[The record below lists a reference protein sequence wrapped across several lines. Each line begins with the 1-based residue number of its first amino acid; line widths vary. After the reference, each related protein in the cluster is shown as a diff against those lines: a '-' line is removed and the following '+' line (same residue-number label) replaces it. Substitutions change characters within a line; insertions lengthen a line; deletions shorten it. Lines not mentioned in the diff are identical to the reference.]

1 MKKYVLLSLCL
12 VLLLALGSCGSSGSE
27 DNGNEADMQ
36 EFPSFTGLDLDG
48 NSVNSDIFSENS
60 VTVVNFWFSSCSPC
74 IGELSELDSLD
85 QELKEKGGAVIGIN
99 TDTLNGDNSMIEEAK
114 KILMQQKASYRNLYF
129 DSNSGDALDFAN
141 SITSFPT
148 TYLVDRGGYIIGDP
162 VVGSI
167 DDESTMKMLK
177 KRIDK
182 IIEDDKDVP
191 YQDNE

>member
-12 VLLLALGSCGSSGSE
+12 ILLLALGSCGNSGSE

-85 QELKEKGGAVIGIN
+85 QELKGKGGAVIGIN

-129 DSNSGDALDFAN
+129 DSDSGDALDFAN

>member
-12 VLLLALGSCGSSGSE
+12 VLLLALGSCGNSGSE
-27 DNGNEADMQ
+27 DNGNETDIQ

-48 NSVNSDIFSENS
+48 NSVNSDIFSEHS

-85 QELKEKGGAVIGIN
+85 QELKGKGGAVIGIN

>member
-12 VLLLALGSCGSSGSE
+12 VLLLALGSCGNSGSE
-27 DNGNEADMQ
+27 DNGNETDMQ

-48 NSVNSDIFSENS
+48 NSVNSDIFSEHS

-85 QELKEKGGAVIGIN
+85 QELKGKGGAVIGIN

>member
-12 VLLLALGSCGSSGSE
+12 VLLLALGSCGNSGSE
-27 DNGNEADMQ
+27 DNGNETDMQ

-99 TDTLNGDNSMIEEAK
+99 TDTLNGNNSMIEEAK

>member
-12 VLLLALGSCGSSGSE
+12 ILLLALESCGNSGSE
-27 DNGNEADMQ
+27 DSGNESDKQ

-48 NSVNSDIFSENS
+48 NSVNSDIFSEHS

>member
-12 VLLLALGSCGSSGSE
+12 VLLLALGSCGNSGSK
-27 DNGNEADMQ
+27 DNGNETGMQ

-129 DSNSGDALDFAN
+129 DSSSGDALDFAN

-167 DDESTMKMLK
+167 DDKSTMKMLK

>member
-74 IGELSELDSLD
+74 IGELSELGSLN

-129 DSNSGDALDFAN
+129 DSNSGDAMDFAN

>member
-129 DSNSGDALDFAN
+129 DSNSGDAMDFAN

-182 IIEDDKDVP
+182 IIEDDQDVP

>member
-12 VLLLALGSCGSSGSE
+12 ILLLALGSCGNSGSE
-27 DNGNEADMQ
+27 DRGNEADMQ

>member
-12 VLLLALGSCGSSGSE
+12 VLLLALGSCGNSGSE
-27 DNGNEADMQ
+27 DNGNETDMQ

-129 DSNSGDALDFAN
+129 DSNSGDALNFAN

>member
-1 MKKYVLLSLCL
+1 MKKYVLLSLRL

-74 IGELSELDSLD
+74 IGELSELDSLN

-129 DSNSGDALDFAN
+129 DSNSGDAMDFAN

>member
-27 DNGNEADMQ
+27 DSGNEADMQ

-74 IGELSELDSLD
+74 IGELSELDSLN

-99 TDTLNGDNSMIEEAK
+99 TDTLNGNNSMIEEAK

-129 DSNSGDALDFAN
+129 DSNSGDAMDFAN

-182 IIEDDKDVP
+182 IIEDDQDVP

>member
-12 VLLLALGSCGSSGSE
+12 ILMLALGSCGNSGSE
-27 DNGNEADMQ
+27 DNGNETDMQ

-148 TYLVDRGGYIIGDP
+148 TYLVDRSGYIIGDP

-182 IIEDDKDVP
+182 IIEDDQDVP

>member
-12 VLLLALGSCGSSGSE
+12 VLLLALGSCGNSGSE
-27 DNGNEADMQ
+27 DNGNETDMQ

-85 QELKEKGGAVIGIN
+85 QELKEKGGAAIGIN

>member
-48 NSVNSDIFSENS
+48 NSVNSNIFSKNS

-74 IGELSELDSLD
+74 IGELSELDSLN

-129 DSNSGDALDFAN
+129 DSNSGDAMDFAN

-182 IIEDDKDVP
+182 IIEDDQDVP

>member
-12 VLLLALGSCGSSGSE
+12 ILLLALGSCGNSGSE

-48 NSVNSDIFSENS
+48 NSVNSDIFSEHS

>member
-12 VLLLALGSCGSSGSE
+12 ILLLALGSCGNSGSE
-27 DNGNEADMQ
+27 DNGNETDMQ

-182 IIEDDKDVP
+182 IIEDDQDIP

>member
-12 VLLLALGSCGSSGSE
+12 VLLLALGSCGNSGSE
-27 DNGNEADMQ
+27 DNGNETDMQ

-74 IGELSELDSLD
+74 IGELSELVSLD

>member
-12 VLLLALGSCGSSGSE
+12 ILLLALGSCGSSGSE
-27 DNGNEADMQ
+27 DSGNEADMQ

-99 TDTLNGDNSMIEEAK
+99 TDTLTGDNSMIEEAK

>member
-74 IGELSELDSLD
+74 IGELSELDSLN

-99 TDTLNGDNSMIEEAK
+99 TDTLNGDNSMIAEAK

-129 DSNSGDALDFAN
+129 DSNSGDAMDFAN

>member
-12 VLLLALGSCGSSGSE
+12 VLLLALGSCGNSGSK
-27 DNGNEADMQ
+27 DNGNETDMQ

-129 DSNSGDALDFAN
+129 DSTSGDALDFAN

-162 VVGSI
+162 VVGSM

>member
-12 VLLLALGSCGSSGSE
+12 VLLLALGSCGNSGSE
-27 DNGNEADMQ
+27 DNGNETDMQ

-74 IGELSELDSLD
+74 IGELSELDSLN

>member
-12 VLLLALGSCGSSGSE
+12 VLLLALGSCGRSGSE

-74 IGELSELDSLD
+74 IGELSELDSLN

-129 DSNSGDALDFAN
+129 DSNSGDAMDFAN

-182 IIEDDKDVP
+182 IIEDDQDVP

>member
-27 DNGNEADMQ
+27 DNGNESDMQ

-74 IGELSELDSLD
+74 IGELSELDSLN

-129 DSNSGDALDFAN
+129 DSNSGDAMDFAN

-182 IIEDDKDVP
+182 IIEDDKEVP

>member
-27 DNGNEADMQ
+27 DSGNEADMQ

-74 IGELSELDSLD
+74 IGELSELDSLN

-99 TDTLNGDNSMIEEAK
+99 TDTLNSDNSMIEEAK

-129 DSNSGDALDFAN
+129 DSNSGDAMDFAN

-182 IIEDDKDVP
+182 IIEDDQDVP

>member
-27 DNGNEADMQ
+27 DSSNEADMQ

-74 IGELSELDSLD
+74 IGELSELDSLN

-129 DSNSGDALDFAN
+129 DSNSGDAMDFAN

-162 VVGSI
+162 VVGNI

>member
-74 IGELSELDSLD
+74 IGELSELDSLN

-129 DSNSGDALDFAN
+129 DSNSGDAMDFAN

-182 IIEDDKDVP
+182 IIEDDQDVP

>member
-12 VLLLALGSCGSSGSE
+12 VLLLALGSCGSSGSK
-27 DNGNEADMQ
+27 DSGNEADMQ

-74 IGELSELDSLD
+74 IGELSELDSLN

-99 TDTLNGDNSMIEEAK
+99 TDTLNSDNSMIEEAK

-129 DSNSGDALDFAN
+129 DSNSGDAMDFAN

-182 IIEDDKDVP
+182 IIEDDQDVP

>member
-74 IGELSELDSLD
+74 IGELSELDSLN

-99 TDTLNGDNSMIEEAK
+99 TDTLNSDNSMIEEAK

-129 DSNSGDALDFAN
+129 DSNSGDAMDFAN

-182 IIEDDKDVP
+182 IIEDDQDVP

>member
-12 VLLLALGSCGSSGSE
+12 VLLLALGSCGNSGSE
-27 DNGNEADMQ
+27 DNGNETDMQ

-162 VVGSI
+162 LVGSI

>member
-12 VLLLALGSCGSSGSE
+12 VLLLALGSCGNSGSE
-27 DNGNEADMQ
+27 DNGNETDMQ

-148 TYLVDRGGYIIGDP
+148 TYLVDRDGYIIGDP

-167 DDESTMKMLK
+167 EDESTMKMLK

>member
-27 DNGNEADMQ
+27 DSSNEADMQ

-74 IGELSELDSLD
+74 IGELSELDSLN

-129 DSNSGDALDFAN
+129 DSNSGDAMDFAN

-162 VVGSI
+162 VAGSI

-182 IIEDDKDVP
+182 IIEDDQDVP

>member
-12 VLLLALGSCGSSGSE
+12 VLLLALGSCGNSGSE
-27 DNGNEADMQ
+27 DNGNETDMQ

-129 DSNSGDALDFAN
+129 DRNSGDALDFAN

>member
-12 VLLLALGSCGSSGSE
+12 VLLLALGSCGNSGSK
-27 DNGNEADMQ
+27 DNSNEADMQ

-182 IIEDDKDVP
+182 IIEDDQDVP

>member
-12 VLLLALGSCGSSGSE
+12 ILLLALGSCGNSGSE
-27 DNGNEADMQ
+27 DSDNETDMQ

-85 QELKEKGGAVIGIN
+85 QELKGKGGAVIGIN

-182 IIEDDKDVP
+182 IIEDDQDVP

>member
-1 MKKYVLLSLCL
+1 MYYYLYVSYCCLLSEA
-12 VLLLALGSCGSSGSE
+12 VETAGSE
-27 DNGNEADMQ
+27 GSGNEADMQ

-129 DSNSGDALDFAN
+129 DSDSGDALDFAN

>member
-12 VLLLALGSCGSSGSE
+12 VLLLALGSCGSSGSK
-27 DNGNEADMQ
+27 DSGNEADMQ

-74 IGELSELDSLD
+74 IGELSELDSLN

-99 TDTLNGDNSMIEEAK
+99 TDTLNSDNSMIEEAK

-129 DSNSGDALDFAN
+129 DSNSGDAMDFAN

>member
-12 VLLLALGSCGSSGSE
+12 VLLLALGSCGNSGSE
-27 DNGNEADMQ
+27 DNGNETDMQ

-85 QELKEKGGAVIGIN
+85 QELNEKGGAVIGIN

-182 IIEDDKDVP
+182 IIEDDQDVP